1 MPFII
6 IGLCFSNN
14 IKLQSIINAAAG
26 LMGGTPRCVHIS
38 GFIRNSLRWSPIQQR
53 ILHVGSS
60 NSLSLMRNCLV
71 GVATTYLRTFC
82 TLISSVP
89 ATASLR
95 SSTLGLNGY
104 SRMRSATVK
113 FRSFV
118 FFGPLAWSYMYLPQS
133 MRLELSSTV
142 HAPGITIPLTS
153 PATEKPVH

>member
-1 MPFII
+1 MCSYFGLYPELTSLVSYSTAYTTRRQFKFPFPYAKLSRL
-6 IGLCFSNN
+6 GGYDLPPDFLHSDLLC
-14 IKLQSIINAAAG
+14 I
-26 LMGGTPRCVHIS
+26 
-38 GFIRNSLRWSPIQQR
+38 
-53 ILHVGSS
+53 
-60 NSLSLMRNCLV
+60 
-71 GVATTYLRTFC
+71 
-82 TLISSVP
+82 P

-153 PATEKPVH
+153 PATEKP